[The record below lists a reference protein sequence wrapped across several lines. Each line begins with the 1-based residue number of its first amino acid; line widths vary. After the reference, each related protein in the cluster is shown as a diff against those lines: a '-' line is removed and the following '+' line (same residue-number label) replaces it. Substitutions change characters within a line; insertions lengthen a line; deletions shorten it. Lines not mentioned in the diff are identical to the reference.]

1 MSISIIQSIL
11 FFISLK
17 IILIYFYSKLAS
29 RIGLVD
35 IPNERKN
42 HIGNIPLVG
51 GVCIYSCLI
60 LYFIFFDT
68 SLNHKIIFLSSMV
81 IFILGLYDD
90 LYNLGVA
97 ERIFFQTLI
106 CLVIVGFGIRIFDL
120 GTFTIGSNT
129 DLLINLGG
137 FGIIL
142 TVLCI
147 IGYSNAINFS
157 DGLDGLA
164 GGYLLNVFLSIIL
177 FSYYFEQNDNL
188 EIIFLIVIL
197 LIVFLISNFGF
208 ILPKIFLGDNGSTSI
223 GFLAS
228 CYLIYFTLPENR
240 HFHPVLTLWAA
251 PMPIFDFITIFF
263 YRIINKR
270 SPFYP
275 DRNHLHYL
283 LISKS
288 LSPNLATLLLV
299 LSSFILSLIGF
310 FTLIYFGS
318 LSTFILFFLF
328 MLVYFLIFIFFK
340 TN

>member
-11 FFISLK
+11 FFVSLK

-51 GVCIYSCLI
+51 GICIYSCLI

-68 SLNHKIIFLSSMV
+68 SLNHKIIFVSSMV

-120 GTFTIGSNT
+120 GTFTIGTNA

-177 FSYYFEQNDNL
+177 FSYYFGKNENL
-188 EIIFLIVIL
+188 EIIFLIVVL
-197 LIVFLISNFGF
+197 LIVFLFSNFGF

-270 SPFYP
+270 SPSNIASYICDGCLGDISTNGNITLQETLVTFP
-275 DRNHLHYL
+275 ISSPLIKLVIRPKNIPNGDTHAIISSKKRAETSL
-283 LISKS
+283 LIENK
-288 LSPNLATLLLV
+288 
-299 LSSFILSLIGF
+299 
-310 FTLIYFGS
+310 
-318 LSTFILFFLF
+318 
-328 MLVYFLIFIFFK
+328 
-340 TN
+340 